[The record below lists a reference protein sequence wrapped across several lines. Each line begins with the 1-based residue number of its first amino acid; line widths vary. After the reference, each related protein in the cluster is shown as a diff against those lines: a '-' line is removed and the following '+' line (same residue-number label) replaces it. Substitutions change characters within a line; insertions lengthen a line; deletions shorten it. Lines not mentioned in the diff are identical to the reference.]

1 MANVSGAKVS
11 APHTLFYSKRCPH
24 SKNFMEKLQKYPDI
38 GVLFEKYAIEEI
50 NQIPQG
56 LQEVPSMIENG
67 KNLIQGKQ
75 AFQWL
80 KKKMQN
86 NLDGAQGLSQI
97 SGAGSLD
104 YASLDGNFM
113 TGGNSFSG
121 INDRDGSDFDKALFD
136 EKTGL
141 QKGQRTR
148 TMESYASD
156 RERGV
161 QIPKPDNMARNVPSL
176 G

>member
-1 MANVSGAKVS
+1 MV
-11 APHTLFYSKRCPH
+11 
-24 SKNFMEKLQKYPDI
+24 EKKL
-38 GVLFEKYAIEEI
+38 E
-50 NQIPQG
+50 
-56 LQEVPSMIENG
+56 
-67 KNLIQGKQ
+67 
-75 AFQWL
+75 
-80 KKKMQN
+80 N

-97 SGAGSLD
+97 SGAGGLD

-113 TGGNSFSG
+113 SGGNSFSG
-121 INDRDGSDFDKALFD
+121 INDRDGSDFDKIFLFD

-161 QIPKPDNMARNVPSL
+161 QIPKPDNMVRNVPSL